1 MLENYLADIG
11 MEAQYI
17 TELYA
22 NFCYPGIAI
31 FNFIL
36 GIIIA
41 FIFSAT
47 YKNDGYSLL
56 DF

>member
-1 MLENYLADIG
+1 MLENYLAVVEIQV
-11 MEAQYI
+11 QYI

-22 NFCYPGIAI
+22 NFYYLGIAI

-41 FIFSAT
+41 FIFSVT